1 LQENYSVLP
10 SGVGLLRTVIIGVG
24 SLLRGDDAVGI
35 RVAEALEREALPP
48 DVCVLTTT
56 AAGLALLDL
65 LTGYERAL
73 IIDAVQTR
81 QGKPGDVYRLGLDDL
96 PAPLHSFTVHD
107 VSLRSALD
115 TGQKMGLA
123 LPSHIVIFAIE
134 VADVTPLRENCT
146 PQVEVAVS
154 KAVSLVLGELRSAG

>member
-1 LQENYSVLP
+1 
-10 SGVGLLRTVIIGVG
+10 LRTVIIGIG
-24 SLLRGDDAVGI
+24 SLLRGDDAIGI
-35 RVAEALEREALPP
+35 RVAEAIEREALPP
-48 DVCVLTTT
+48 DVKVVTTT

-73 IIDAVQTR
+73 IIDAIQTR

-115 TGQKMGLA
+115 IGRKMGLP
-123 LPSHIVIFAIE
+123 LPGETVIFAVE
-134 VADVTPLRENCT
+134 VADVTPLRESCT
-146 PQVEVAVS
+146 PQVEGAIS
-154 KAVSLVLGELRSAG
+154 NAVSLLLNELRSVG

>member
-1 LQENYSVLP
+1 LK
-10 SGVGLLRTVIIGVG
+10 TIVIGIG

-35 RVAEALEREALPP
+35 RIAEALEREALPP
-48 DVCVLTTT
+48 DVKVVTTT
-56 AAGLALLDL
+56 AAGLAMLDI

-73 IIDAVQTR
+73 IIDAIQTR
-81 QGKPGDVYRLGLDDL
+81 RGKPGDVYRLGLDDL

-123 LPSHIVIFAIE
+123 LPGIIVVLAIE
-134 VADVTPLRENCT
+134 VADLTPLRESCT
-146 PQVEVAVS
+146 PQVEEAIP
-154 KAVSLVLGELRSAG
+154 KAVRLVLGELRS

>member
-1 LQENYSVLP
+1 VLV
-10 SGVGLLRTVIIGVG
+10 STIVIGIG

-35 RVAEALEREALPP
+35 RTAEALGRESLPP
-48 DVCVLTTT
+48 DVKVATTT

-65 LTGYERAL
+65 LTGYDRAL
-73 IIDAVQTR
+73 IIDAIQTR
-81 QGKPGDVYRLGLDDL
+81 QGKAGDVYRLGLEDL

-115 TGQKMGLA
+115 VGKKMGLA
-123 LPSHIVIFAIE
+123 LPGSIVVFAIE

-146 PQVEVAVS
+146 PGVEDAIP
-154 KAVSLVLGELRSAG
+154 KAVGLVLRELEDQTGHHAGH

>member
-1 LQENYSVLP
+1 M
-10 SGVGLLRTVIIGVG
+10 RTVIIGIG
-24 SLLRGDDAVGI
+24 SLLRGDDAIGI
-35 RVAEALEREALPP
+35 RVAEAIEREALPP
-48 DVCVLTTT
+48 DVKVVTTT

-73 IIDAVQTR
+73 IIDAIQTR

-115 TGQKMGLA
+115 IGRKMGLP
-123 LPSHIVIFAIE
+123 LPGDTVIFAVE
-134 VADVTPLRENCT
+134 VADVTPLRESCT
-146 PQVEVAVS
+146 PQVEGAIS
-154 KAVSLVLGELRSAG
+154 KAVSLVLNELRSAG

>member
-1 LQENYSVLP
+1 M
-10 SGVGLLRTVIIGVG
+10 RTVIIGIG
-24 SLLRGDDAVGI
+24 SLLRGDDAIGI
-35 RVAEALEREALPP
+35 RVAEAIEREALPP
-48 DVCVLTTT
+48 DVKVVTTT

-73 IIDAVQTR
+73 IIDAIQTR

-115 TGQKMGLA
+115 IGRKMGLP
-123 LPSHIVIFAIE
+123 LPGETVIFAVE
-134 VADVTPLRENCT
+134 VADVTPLRESCT
-146 PQVEVAVS
+146 PQVEGAIS
-154 KAVSLVLGELRSAG
+154 NAVSLLLNELRSVG

>member
-1 LQENYSVLP
+1 LK
-10 SGVGLLRTVIIGVG
+10 TIVIGIG
-24 SLLRGDDAVGI
+24 SLLRGDDAIGI
-35 RVAEALEREALPP
+35 RIAEALEREPLPP
-48 DVCVLTTT
+48 DVKVVTTT
-56 AAGLALLDL
+56 AAGLALLDI

-73 IIDAVQTR
+73 IIDAIQTR

-115 TGQKMGLA
+115 VRQTMGLA
-123 LPSHIVIFAIE
+123 LPGSIVVFAIE

-146 PQVEVAVS
+146 LGVEDAIP
-154 KAVSLVLGELRSAG
+154 KAVGLVLRELEDQTGHHAGP

>member
-1 LQENYSVLP
+1 VL
-10 SGVGLLRTVIIGVG
+10 LKTIVIGIG
-24 SLLRGDDAVGI
+24 SLLRGDDAIGI
-35 RVAEALEREALPP
+35 RIAEALEREPLPP
-48 DVCVLTTT
+48 DVKVVTTT
-56 AAGLALLDL
+56 AAGLALLDI

-73 IIDAVQTR
+73 IIDAIQTR

-115 TGQKMGLA
+115 VGQKMGLA
-123 LPSHIVIFAIE
+123 LPAKVVIFAVE

-146 PQVEVAVS
+146 PNVTEAVPE
-154 KAVSLVLGELRSAG
+154 AVRLVLREIGKPD

>member
-1 LQENYSVLP
+1 LE
-10 SGVGLLRTVIIGVG
+10 VGLLRTVIIGIG
-24 SLLRGDDAVGI
+24 SLLRGDDAIGI
-35 RVAEALEREALPP
+35 RVAEAIEREALPP
-48 DVCVLTTT
+48 DVKVVTTT

-73 IIDAVQTR
+73 IIDAIQTR
-81 QGKPGDVYRLGLDDL
+81 QGKPGEVYRLGLDDL

-115 TGQKMGLA
+115 IGRKMGLP
-123 LPSHIVIFAIE
+123 LPGETVIFAIE

-146 PQVEVAVS
+146 PQVEGAIS
-154 KAVSLVLGELRSAG
+154 NAVSLLLNELRSVG

>member
-1 LQENYSVLP
+1 M
-10 SGVGLLRTVIIGVG
+10 RTVIIGIG

-35 RVAEALEREALPP
+35 RVAEAIEREGLPP
-48 DVCVLTTT
+48 DVKVVTTT

-65 LTGYERAL
+65 MTGYERAL
-73 IIDAVQTR
+73 IIDAIQTR

-115 TGQKMGLA
+115 VGRKMGLP
-123 LPSHIVIFAIE
+123 LPGETVIFAVE
-134 VADVTPLRENCT
+134 VSDVTPLRESCT
-146 PQVEVAVS
+146 PQVEDAIS
-154 KAVSLVLGELRSAG
+154 KAVSLVLNELRNAG